1 MNLSNISSIHSFII
15 KLFYFIVFICMIKE
29 LMNSLHVMGYQY
41 IHQNSNENQHLQKIQ
56 MKKNNL
62 TNKESLYLPL
72 TYDNL
77 SDHSI
82 VHINRKDVNYSN
94 YSLSVNNTTIQYDNI
109 STVASTDVR
118 SQSVEAN
125 NNNTTKD
132 NNNDDNVN
140 NNGNTH
146 SVAQI
151 SQITTDNNQYKNDN
165 VKKNLLKL
173 QNKHKSITN
182 SSIKFMRYNTGDTI
196 QLKCRI
202 PKGPYLVLWN
212 KLGLDYPLTI
222 GKNRFIPDERFEI
235 QYKPPNRWN
244 LIISNAQLND
254 TGVYSCTS
262 GSEISNSH
270 SNVNNKSDLRHYQ
283 EYQPQSEKNRYRIH
297 TAVTDATKTKKQ
309 SKGREYYVSVVEPLP
324 SERYQVDVPFNKI
337 GMKNKTI
344 TVTGP
349 NLVFYGTPLELICR
363 ASFPSSEAKL
373 DPTISLEWYHRGVRR
388 LSHPFR
394 SGGVYITM
402 QWLDSHLLES
412 RLYIAWV
419 NESEAGQWI
428 CLERSNPIKNIN
440 YTKLS
445 SSSSLSSMS
454 NYRNAQMNEFNKQSL
469 PLYHNTSI
477 IYSPSN
483 IDLVYDKIYIEIIDI
498 PDTTFSVQ
506 MTTQSTIF
514 TVPTVSSLSS
524 QPNGLLSSSS
534 SSLSSSTS
542 PLSSSSIAKS
552 SSTLFSSSFNQKF
565 SKSNT
570 NGISSKHLYNKPEKL
585 SFIERLIR
593 SMNHCTRLQINK
605 QILLIFNIFNNLL
618 LIKSFISIHIL

>member
-1 MNLSNISSIHSFII
+1 
-15 KLFYFIVFICMIKE
+15 
-29 LMNSLHVMGYQY
+29 
-41 IHQNSNENQHLQKIQ
+41 
-56 MKKNNL
+56 
-62 TNKESLYLPL
+62 
-72 TYDNL
+72 
-77 SDHSI
+77 
-82 VHINRKDVNYSN
+82 
-94 YSLSVNNTTIQYDNI
+94 
-109 STVASTDVR
+109 
-118 SQSVEAN
+118 
-125 NNNTTKD
+125 
-132 NNNDDNVN
+132 
-140 NNGNTH
+140 
-146 SVAQI
+146 
-151 SQITTDNNQYKNDN
+151 
-165 VKKNLLKL
+165 
-173 QNKHKSITN
+173 
-182 SSIKFMRYNTGDTI
+182 
-196 QLKCRI
+196 
-202 PKGPYLVLWN
+202 VLWN

-262 GSEISNSH
+262 GSGISNSH

-483 IDLVYDKIYIEIIDI
+483 IDLVYDKIYIEIIVYEGKLNLKKGYCRI
-498 PDTTFSVQ
+498 LLNSYSHQLST
-506 MTTQSTIF
+506 MKQSYRINSNDNYDYLVMYF
-514 TVPTVSSLSS
+514 PTVSSLSS

-534 SSLSSSTS
+534 SAAASSTS

-552 SSTLFSSSFNQKF
+552 SSTLFSSSFHQKF
-565 SKSNT
+565 SKPNT

>member
-15 KLFYFIVFICMIKE
+15 KLIYFIVFICMIKE
-29 LMNSLHVMGYQY
+29 LMNSLNVMGYQY

-118 SQSVEAN
+118 SQSVGAN
-125 NNNTTKD
+125 NNNTTTKD
-132 NNNDDNVN
+132 NNNDGNVN
-140 NNGNTH
+140 NNSITH

-151 SQITTDNNQYKNDN
+151 SQITADDNQYKNDK
-165 VKKNLLKL
+165 VKKNLLNL

-262 GSEISNSH
+262 GSGISNSH

-445 SSSSLSSMS
+445 STSSLSSIS

-483 IDLVYDKIYIEIIDI
+483 IDLVYDKIYIEII
-498 PDTTFSVQ
+498 
-506 MTTQSTIF
+506 
-514 TVPTVSSLSS
+514 VPTVSSLSS

-534 SSLSSSTS
+534 SSLSSSSTS

>member
-1 MNLSNISSIHSFII
+1 MNLSNISSIHSLII
-15 KLFYFIVFICMIKE
+15 KLIYFIVFICMIKE
-29 LMNSLHVMGYQY
+29 LLNSLNVMGYQY
-41 IHQNSNENQHLQKIQ
+41 IHQNSSENQHLQKIQ

-94 YSLSVNNTTIQYDNI
+94 YSLSVDTTIQYDNI

-125 NNNTTKD
+125 NTAT
-132 NNNDDNVN
+132 NNNSNDGNVN
-140 NNGNTH
+140 NNSNTH

-165 VKKNLLKL
+165 VEKNLSKL

-196 QLKCRI
+196 ELKCRI

-254 TGVYSCTS
+254 TGVYSCTTGS
-262 GSEISNSH
+262 GIN
-270 SNVNNKSDLRHYQ
+270 LRHYQ

-297 TAVTDATKTKKQ
+297 TAVTDAKKTKKQ

-534 SSLSSSTS
+534 SSSSTS

-565 SKSNT
+565 SKFNT
-570 NGISSKHLYNKPEKL
+570 NSISSKHLYNKPEKL

>member
-1 MNLSNISSIHSFII
+1 MKQYFLLIWNRINL
-15 KLFYFIVFICMIKE
+15 
-29 LMNSLHVMGYQY
+29 
-41 IHQNSNENQHLQKIQ
+41 
-56 MKKNNL
+56 MKKRIL
-62 TNKESLYLPL
+62 QT
-72 TYDNL
+72 
-77 SDHSI
+77 
-82 VHINRKDVNYSN
+82 KDVNYSN
-94 YSLSVNNTTIQYDNI
+94 YSLSVDTTIQYDNI

-125 NNNTTKD
+125 NTAT
-132 NNNDDNVN
+132 NNNSNDGNVN
-140 NNGNTH
+140 NNSNTH

-165 VKKNLLKL
+165 VEKNLSKL

-196 QLKCRI
+196 ELKCRI

-254 TGVYSCTS
+254 TGVYSCTTGS
-262 GSEISNSH
+262 GISNSH

-297 TAVTDATKTKKQ
+297 TAVTDAKKTKKQ

-534 SSLSSSTS
+534 SSSSTS

-565 SKSNT
+565 SKFNT
-570 NGISSKHLYNKPEKL
+570 NSISSKHLYNKPEKL

>member
-262 GSEISNSH
+262 GSGIN
-270 SNVNNKSDLRHYQ
+270 LRHYQ

-483 IDLVYDKIYIEIIDI
+483 IDLVYDKIYIEII
-498 PDTTFSVQ
+498 
-506 MTTQSTIF
+506 
-514 TVPTVSSLSS
+514 VPTVSSLSS

>member
-1 MNLSNISSIHSFII
+1 MNLSNISSIHSLII
-15 KLFYFIVFICMIKE
+15 KLIYFIVFICMIKE
-29 LMNSLHVMGYQY
+29 LLNSLNVMGYQY
-41 IHQNSNENQHLQKIQ
+41 IHQNSSENQHLQKIQ

-94 YSLSVNNTTIQYDNI
+94 YSLSVDTTIQYDNI

-125 NNNTTKD
+125 NTAT
-132 NNNDDNVN
+132 NNNSNDGNVN
-140 NNGNTH
+140 NNSNTH

-165 VKKNLLKL
+165 VEKNLSKL

-196 QLKCRI
+196 ELKCRI

-254 TGVYSCTS
+254 TGVYSCTTGS
-262 GSEISNSH
+262 GISNSH

-297 TAVTDATKTKKQ
+297 TAVTDAKKTKKQ

-483 IDLVYDKIYIEIIDI
+483 IDLVYDKIYIEII
-498 PDTTFSVQ
+498 
-506 MTTQSTIF
+506 
-514 TVPTVSSLSS
+514 VPTVSSLSS

-534 SSLSSSTS
+534 SSSSTS

-565 SKSNT
+565 SKFNT
-570 NGISSKHLYNKPEKL
+570 NSISSKHLYNKPEKL

>member
-1 MNLSNISSIHSFII
+1 MNLSNISSIHSLII
-15 KLFYFIVFICMIKE
+15 KLIYFIVFICMIKE
-29 LMNSLHVMGYQY
+29 LLNSLNVMGYQY
-41 IHQNSNENQHLQKIQ
+41 IHQNSSENQHLQKIQ

-94 YSLSVNNTTIQYDNI
+94 YSLSVDTTIQYDNI

-125 NNNTTKD
+125 NTAT
-132 NNNDDNVN
+132 NNNSNDGNVN
-140 NNGNTH
+140 NNSNTH

-165 VKKNLLKL
+165 VEKNLSKL

-196 QLKCRI
+196 ELKCRI

-254 TGVYSCTS
+254 TGVYSCTTGS
-262 GSEISNSH
+262 GIN
-270 SNVNNKSDLRHYQ
+270 LRHYQ

-297 TAVTDATKTKKQ
+297 TAVTDAKKTKKQ

-483 IDLVYDKIYIEIIDI
+483 IDLVYDKIYIEII
-498 PDTTFSVQ
+498 
-506 MTTQSTIF
+506 
-514 TVPTVSSLSS
+514 VPTVSSLSS

-534 SSLSSSTS
+534 SSSSTS

-565 SKSNT
+565 SKFNT
-570 NGISSKHLYNKPEKL
+570 NSISSKHLYNKPEKL

>member
-1 MNLSNISSIHSFII
+1 MKQYFLLIWNRINL
-15 KLFYFIVFICMIKE
+15 
-29 LMNSLHVMGYQY
+29 
-41 IHQNSNENQHLQKIQ
+41 
-56 MKKNNL
+56 MKKRIL
-62 TNKESLYLPL
+62 QT
-72 TYDNL
+72 
-77 SDHSI
+77 
-82 VHINRKDVNYSN
+82 KDVNYSN
-94 YSLSVNNTTIQYDNI
+94 YSLSVDTTIQYDNI

-125 NNNTTKD
+125 NTAT
-132 NNNDDNVN
+132 NNNSNDGNVN
-140 NNGNTH
+140 NNSNTH

-165 VKKNLLKL
+165 VEKNLSKL

-196 QLKCRI
+196 ELKCRI

-254 TGVYSCTS
+254 TGVYSCTTGS
-262 GSEISNSH
+262 GISNSH

-297 TAVTDATKTKKQ
+297 TAVTDAKKTKKQ

-483 IDLVYDKIYIEIIDI
+483 IDLVYDKIYIEII
-498 PDTTFSVQ
+498 
-506 MTTQSTIF
+506 
-514 TVPTVSSLSS
+514 VPTVSSLSS

-534 SSLSSSTS
+534 SSSSTS

-565 SKSNT
+565 SKFNT
-570 NGISSKHLYNKPEKL
+570 NSISSKHLYNKPEKL

>member
-1 MNLSNISSIHSFII
+1 MA
-15 KLFYFIVFICMIKE
+15 
-29 LMNSLHVMGYQY
+29 
-41 IHQNSNENQHLQKIQ
+41 
-56 MKKNNL
+56 
-62 TNKESLYLPL
+62 T
-72 TYDNL
+72 
-77 SDHSI
+77 
-82 VHINRKDVNYSN
+82 
-94 YSLSVNNTTIQYDNI
+94 NNTTIQYDNI
-109 STVASTDVR
+109 STVASTDLR

-125 NNNTTKD
+125 ITTNNND
-132 NNNDDNVN
+132 NNNS
-140 NNGNTH
+140 NTH
-146 SVAQI
+146 SIAQI
-151 SQITTDNNQYKNDN
+151 SQITTDNNQHKNDK
-165 VKKNLLKL
+165 VKKNLLDL

-254 TGVYSCTS
+254 TGVYSCSS
-262 GSEISNSH
+262 GSGISNSH
-270 SNVNNKSDLRHYQ
+270 SDVNNKSHLRHYQ
-283 EYQPQSEKNRYRIH
+283 EYQPQSEKNRYKTH
-297 TAVTDATKTKKQ
+297 TAVTDATTTKKQ

-445 SSSSLSSMS
+445 SSSSMS
-454 NYRNAQMNEFNKQSL
+454 NYRNVQMNEFNKQSL

-477 IYSPSN
+477 IYNPSN

-506 MTTQSTIF
+506 MTTQSTTF
-514 TVPTVSSLSS
+514 TGKLYTS
-524 QPNGLLSSSS
+524 LLSMT
-534 SSLSSSTS
+534 SLV
-542 PLSSSSIAKS
+542 SITTK
-552 SSTLFSSSFNQKF
+552 T
-565 SKSNT
+565 
-570 NGISSKHLYNKPEKL
+570 KHQN
-585 SFIERLIR
+585 
-593 SMNHCTRLQINK
+593 NH
-605 QILLIFNIFNNLL
+605 LL
-618 LIKSFISIHIL
+618 

>member
-41 IHQNSNENQHLQKIQ
+41 IHQNSSENQHLQKIQ

-62 TNKESLYLPL
+62 TNKESLYLTV

-77 SDHSI
+77 SDNSI

-125 NNNTTKD
+125 NTAT
-132 NNNDDNVN
+132 NNNSNDGNVN
-140 NNGNTH
+140 NNSSTH

-151 SQITTDNNQYKNDN
+151 SQITTDNNQHKNDK
-165 VKKNLLKL
+165 VKKNLLNL

-262 GSEISNSH
+262 GSGISNSH

-297 TAVTDATKTKKQ
+297 TAVTDATTTKKQ
-309 SKGREYYVSVVEPLP
+309 SKGREYYVYVVEPLP

-477 IYSPSN
+477 IYNPSS
-483 IDLVYDKIYIEIIDI
+483 IDLVYDKIYIEII
-498 PDTTFSVQ
+498 
-506 MTTQSTIF
+506 
-514 TVPTVSSLSS
+514 VPTVSSLSS
-524 QPNGLLSSSS
+524 HPNGLL
-534 SSLSSSTS
+534 SSTS

-565 SKSNT
+565 SKFNT

-618 LIKSFISIHIL
+618 LITPFISIHIL